1 MQKSHKVV
9 EILNK
14 KSKRGKLQPVGIKK
28 IESKKPVAN
37 VFEGICLESVF
48 N

>member
-1 MQKSHKVV
+1 LT

-14 KSKRGKLQPVGIKK
+14 KNKRGKLQPVGIKK

-37 VFEGICLESVF
+37 VFDGICLEWVF
-48 N
+48 GLSN